1 MINEAGVD
9 AGFHTCACS
18 CPGATVWFTGLSGS
32 ADLDLVL
39 DLVLVLVLVLD
50 LAEQL
55 RARGR
60 RVVVLDADD
69 TDVADE
75 SRHPLP
81 GKRLTPRHLGVVAEV
96 LARNG
101 VITLI
106 RAPSSATES
115 REAARRRHEASDTA
129 YLEVEL
135 VGPESHQQ
143 PTGSD
148 LRLEIGSASSAA
160 VCTLLAERGVVR

>member
-1 MINEAGVD
+1 MINKAGVD
-9 AGFHTCACS
+9 AGLHACVCS
-18 CPGATVWFTGLSGS
+18 CPGATVWFTGLPGS
-32 ADLDLVL
+32 AATVLVL
-39 DLVLVLVLVLD
+39 DLALD

-60 RVVVLDADD
+60 RVVVLDADG
-69 TDVADE
+69 TDGTDAVDGGQY
-75 SRHPLP
+75 PLSE
-81 GKRLTPRHLGVVAEV
+81 RQLTPGHLGVVAEV

-106 RAPSSATES
+106 PAPTSAAEGCL
-115 REAARRRHEASDTA
+115 AARRRHETSDTA

-148 LRLEIGSASSAA
+148 LRLEIGSASSLAAA
-160 VCTLLAERGVVR
+160 VHALLAERGVVR